1 MTVLFN
7 TERNDRTERII
18 TESNFPPGK
27 TPCGR
32 DRPTVT
38 SVWSLVVVVAGL
50 ATMRAALDRG
60 DIDEAARQGVLAGP
74 VVIEQ
79 GLAAPDRP
87 ARLAA
92 IAAAPHATDRLELLE
107 ALAAV
112 AAGPDRRTALPAA
125 RAARA
130 IARDSR
136 SRDLPDDLA
145 AEEVAGWA
153 AQWRALAADRERW
166 IELRVIALDVATTL
180 DPSTT
185 LDFTDPDPA
194 FRRAAIAVVPMPV
207 PVTLRGPLATVVA
220 KDTDPVVALA
230 AAATLC
236 ADLAVD
242 QAKPVLDALGPAGL
256 DRIKSL
262 VTSAGPKV
270 QLRDAARCLR

>member
-1 MTVLFN
+1 
-7 TERNDRTERII
+7 
-18 TESNFPPGK
+18 
-27 TPCGR
+27 
-32 DRPTVT
+32 VT
-38 SVWSLVVVVAGL
+38 SVWSWVVVVAGR